1 MDNEEFR
8 PPFEPEDLA
17 KGNSGTLTQFCVSPT
32 NGRLEWI
39 QATVTKEDLNT
50 GSGVTEDMEEFLFA
64 GESNP
69 GDEAALVIHKSLGGT
84 GDDVYNVFLQGR
96 SFDRDVFDNEVESS
110 VYHGLKDAGESDRA
124 VITVRFIFNS
134 DVVTRPYKLSY
145 AVELPNGDVIENELV
160 NVWIPQLF
168 FPTSL

>member
-1 MDNEEFR
+1 MENEEFR
-8 PPFEPEDLA
+8 APFEPEALPAD
-17 KGNSGTLTQFCVSPT
+17 KSGTLTQFCVSPT

-39 QATVTKEDLNT
+39 QATVTKADLNS
-50 GSGVTEDMEEFLFA
+50 GSDVTEEMADFLYA

-69 GDEAALVIHKSLGGT
+69 GDQPALVIHQSLGGT

-110 VYHGLKDAGESDRA
+110 VFYALKDASVTDRA
-124 VITVRFIFNS
+124 VVTVRFIFKN

-145 AVELPNGDVIENELV
+145 AVELPNGDMIENELA
-160 NVWIPQLF
+160 NV
-168 FPTSL
+168 